1 MSIKN
6 IIFDLGGVMI
16 DWQPRRLYKKLFYSD
31 HAIDFFLNNV
41 TTSDWNEQQDEGRP
55 IAIANKELIRTYPE
69 YTPEIEAYYQHWEA
83 EMLGNAI
90 PGMKDVLNFFVQSP
104 RFNKVVALTNWSAET
119 FPFAQKKF
127 EFLDWFDGI
136 IVSGKEK
143 MKKPDPKI
151 YHLLLDRFS
160 IIARESLFIDDS
172 ARNVKAA
179 QSIGIPGI
187 QFTGKENLLRE
198 LATYSIEIIEKDR

>member
-1 MSIKN
+1 
-6 IIFDLGGVMI
+6 
-16 DWQPRRLYKKLFYSD
+16 
-31 HAIDFFLNNV
+31 
-41 TTSDWNEQQDEGRP
+41 
-55 IAIANKELIRTYPE
+55 
-69 YTPEIEAYYQHWEA
+69 
-83 EMLGNAI
+83 
-90 PGMKDVLNFFVQSP
+90 
-104 RFNKVVALTNWSAET
+104 
-119 FPFAQKKF
+119 
-127 EFLDWFDGI
+127 
-136 IVSGKEK
+136 